1 MDGIIQLKQL
11 CQNSFHMKDLGAL
24 TYFLGLEVFSSPHGI
39 ILCQKKYTKDLI
51 ALARLTDDKVAD
63 TPMEINVKYKHDDSD
78 PIPDPTMYLHL
89 VGILIY
95 LTMTCP
101 DVLYAVKFGN
111 QFVANPR
118 CLHLSALHCIIYYL
132 CGTVDHAL
140 FFSSRSSFHHDGFAD
155 ANWVGCPDRENF

>member
-1 MDGIIQLKQL
+1 LL
-11 CQNSFHMKDLGAL
+11 W
-24 TYFLGLEVFSSPHGI
+24 LGL
-39 ILCQKKYTKDLI
+39 
-51 ALARLTDDKVAD
+51 R
-63 TPMEINVKYKHDDSD
+63 YKHDDSD

-89 VGILIY
+89 VGILIYLTMTCPDVLYAVQIGNQFVANPRCLHLSALHCIIYYLCVGILIY